1 MLKNYLTIS
10 MRNLLR
16 SIGDTLINLPGLA
29 IGMACYVLKSTKT
42 KTAIPQPKTL
52 LFSPLISGSD
62 L

>member
-16 SIGDTLINLPGLA
+16 SKGDTLINLLGLA

-42 KTAIPQPKTL
+42 KTAIPQP
-52 LFSPLISGSD
+52 
-62 L
+62 